1 MKKTG
6 RLKKNLQ
13 HNKDEM
19 NLKEMKKLYMISKYI
34 AALFICLSSLSASAQ
49 RQPLTLNDAIAM
61 SLQNNYDIQLTRND
75 SLLAALDHAYA
86 NYSLLP
92 RLNADAGLLL
102 NNNNQK
108 QVLAD
113 GTERK
118 SNNIRSN
125 NINASLN
132 LDWTLFDGFRMF
144 VARDRLSEL
153 VELGELQIK
162 SQVITTVAEVMR
174 LYYDVVRQEQ
184 QLRAIE
190 EQIEL
195 SSERLKLAQYR
206 FDIGVGAKP
215 DVLQAQIDVNAQRS
229 ASLSQQTNINKL
241 KEQLNQLLV
250 LPVGNDFE
258 IADTVIRFNPDLTLD
273 SVASGITLT
282 NPELQIAQKNLSIAE
297 LDLRLRR
304 AERFPVIE
312 FNSAYNFSRTDNKSV
327 INPFQPLFN
336 QNRGFNYGFTAN
348 IPIFNGL
355 NNRRLIKAAELNIQ
369 AQELLYD
376 RNLALINTSISNA
389 YRDYDLYK
397 RTLVLEEENIK
408 LVRENIFIAR
418 ERYRLGISTFI
429 EMREAQQSLAD
440 AMNRLIQARYNVKAA
455 EIELMRLRGTL
466 IK

>member
-1 MKKTG
+1 M
-6 RLKKNLQ
+6 RLKYIFFLVCSAAV
-13 HNKDEM
+13 
-19 NLKEMKKLYMISKYI
+19 MK
-34 AALFICLSSLSASAQ
+34 AGAQ
-49 RQPLTLNDAIAM
+49 ARPLNINEAIAI

-75 SLLAALDHAYA
+75 SLLAALDYAYA

-92 RLNADAGLLL
+92 RLTANGGLVF

-125 NINASLN
+125 NANASLN

-144 VARDRLSEL
+144 IARNRLNQL

-162 SQVITTVAEVMR
+162 NQVIVTVAEVMR
-174 LYYDVVRQEQ
+174 IYYDVVRQEQ
-184 QLRAIE
+184 QLRAIQ
-190 EQIEL
+190 EQIDL
-195 SSERLKLAQYR
+195 SRERLQLAQYR
-206 FDIGVGAKP
+206 FDVGVGAKP
-215 DVLQAQIDVNAQRS
+215 DVLQAQIDLNAQQ
-229 ASLSQQTNINKL
+229 SLFLTQQVLINNL
-241 KEQLNQLLV
+241 KEQLNRLLV
-250 LPVGNDFE
+250 LPVGNDFA
-258 IADTVIRFNPDLTLD
+258 IADTSISFNADLTLD
-273 SVASGITLT
+273 SVSNGVEAI
-282 NPELQIAQKNLSIAE
+282 NPELLIAQKNLEIAE

-304 AERFPVIE
+304 AERFPVLE

-336 QNRGFNYGFTAN
+336 QNRGFNYGFTAT
-348 IPIFNGL
+348 IPIFNGF
-355 NNRRLIKAAELNIQ
+355 NTRKLIRAAELNIQ
-369 AQELLYD
+369 SQELVYD

-397 RTLVLEEENIK
+397 RTLALEEENIK

-429 EMREAQQSLAD
+429 EMREAQLRLAE
-440 AMNRLIQARYNVKAA
+440 AVNRLIQARYNVKVA
-455 EIELMRLRGTL
+455 EIELMRLRGDL
-466 IK
+466 IR